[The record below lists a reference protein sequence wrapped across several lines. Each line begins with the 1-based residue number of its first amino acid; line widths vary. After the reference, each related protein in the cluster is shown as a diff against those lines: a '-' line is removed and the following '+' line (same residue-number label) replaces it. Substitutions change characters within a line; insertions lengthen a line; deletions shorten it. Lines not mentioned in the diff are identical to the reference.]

1 MGQGSRGAERPE
13 WYFTNNSTTPSDAA
27 SQSPTYPTQ
36 TEPNTNTKL

>member
-1 MGQGSRGAERPE
+1 MP
-13 WYFTNNSTTPSDAA
+13 A